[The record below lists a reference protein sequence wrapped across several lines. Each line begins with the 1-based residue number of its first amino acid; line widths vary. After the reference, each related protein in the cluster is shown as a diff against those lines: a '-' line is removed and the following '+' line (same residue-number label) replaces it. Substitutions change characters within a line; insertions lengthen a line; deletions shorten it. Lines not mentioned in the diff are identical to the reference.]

1 MTSRAF
7 IAGCLGTSLTADE
20 RAFFR
25 DARPWGFILFKR
37 NTQDPAQVA
46 ALTAQM
52 RDCVGWQAPI
62 LIDQEG
68 GRVQR
73 MGPPHW
79 PPYPPAL
86 TFLAIN
92 DPVQQREIVRLSA
105 RLMAHD
111 LKSVGIDVDCL
122 PVLDVPIAGSHD
134 VIGNRAYARDPAMV
148 ATLGRA
154 AAEGLLAGGVLPVIK
169 HMPGHG
175 RAKADSHHDLPVVEA
190 GIDELRAHDFRPFRH
205 LADMPLAMTAHVV
218 FTALDNR
225 RPATVSRKIVRDIM
239 RGELGYDGLIMTDD
253 ISMKALS
260 GSFAEKSQAAI
271 RAGVDV
277 VLHCHGIMEE
287 MVAVAGAV
295 PAMSGQ
301 RARRAAMALA
311 RIRHEP
317 EPLDLE
323 ATRAQLATALAMG
336 GR

>member
-25 DARPWGFILFKR
+25 DASPWGFILFRR
-37 NTQDPAQVA
+37 NTQTPEQVA
-46 ALTAQM
+46 ALTVQM
-52 RDCVGWQAPI
+52 RETVGWHAPI

-73 MGPPHW
+73 MAPPNW
-79 PPYPPAL
+79 PQYPPARA
-86 TFLAIN
+86 FLGVN
-92 DPVQQREIVRLSA
+92 DPLRRRELVRLSA

-111 LKSVGIDVDCL
+111 LRQVGIDVDCL
-122 PVLDVPIAGSHD
+122 PVLDVPVAGSHD
-134 VIGNRAYARDPAMV
+134 VIGDRAYAHDPDEV
-148 ATLGRA
+148 ARLGRA
-154 AAEGLLAGGVLPVIK
+154 AAEGMIAGGVLPVIK

-175 RAKADSHHDLPVVEA
+175 RARADSHHDLPVVDASLEA
-190 GIDELRAHDFRPFRH
+190 LRAQDFRPFRH

-218 FTALDNR
+218 FTALDPKN
-225 RPATVSRKIVRDIM
+225 PATVSKRIVRDIM
-239 RGELGYDGLIMTDD
+239 RNEIGFDGLIMTDD

-260 GSFAEKSQAAI
+260 GSFEAKAAAAI

-287 MVAVAGAV
+287 MIAIAGAV
-295 PAMSGQ
+295 PEMSGA
-301 RARRAAMALA
+301 RKRRAAAALG

-317 EPLDLE
+317 EPVDLE
-323 ATRAQLATALAMG
+323 AARAEVAVVLGSEA
-336 GR
+336 